1 MPDAAKVYVKR
12 GVNAATGELN
22 RWWHP
27 TQFRRPVPDAGGYVP
42 DDLDTAR
49 ALLDGSLVK
58 AIPEASPAEE
68 APKPARATRASS
80 SDDK

>member
-1 MPDAAKVYVKR
+1 MSAAKVYVKR

-27 TQFRRPVPDAGGYVP
+27 TQFRRPVPDEGGFVP

-58 AIPEASPAEE
+58 AEPPIAD
-68 APKPARATRASS
+68 APKFGRAHRASS
-80 SDDK
+80 ADDK